1 MGTASDKQR
10 ARYDWTTPDGRKR
23 LDAAVSSLLS
33 AVPRSRGEFAGCL
46 GMDMTDRRAA
56 SAVTASLGRLRDA
69 GLAVRQGDL
78 GQSRYVAGKGGG
90 R

>member
-23 LDAAVSSLLS
+23 LDAAVSSLGLDK
-33 AVPRSRGEFAGCL
+33 RK
-46 GMDMTDRRAA
+46 
-56 SAVTASLGRLRDA
+56 RDA
-69 GLAVRQGDL
+69 
-78 GQSRYVAGKGGG
+78 AGKIV